1 MSGRDATVGAGRTR
15 GNRRCAATCAV
26 AQRAPPI
33 IPALTP
39 PAHGLSLRSLHWHE
53 VNVATP
59 SAVFSGVDFGS
70 GRLFRTADLDE
81 ARLEC
86 GRVFNPHR
94 LDIVGARQRL
104 RAGMDHLRLGPVSLN
119 RLYWGAAVAVDPARL
134 GDYYLVSMPVRG
146 RAGFELDGRRTE
158 VSPRCAGVVSAAQR
172 FRFDASADFEQLVV
186 RIERGAVEAGW
197 HALTGAPPARAIDFD
212 CALPIDGPA
221 WQSLQPVLML
231 LARRTAAS
239 PTVDAAHLDARLQD
253 LLVATLLLHQRHC
266 LSDGLLPTAPR
277 HAPAHLRHAEDWMR
291 DRLELPITLGDVAR
305 ACGVSTRTLQAA
317 FQSRHGL
324 GPMQWLRA
332 QRLQAVRD
340 ALCAPDGVRT
350 SVAQTALRFGFTH
363 LGEFSQAYRRRF
375 GETARTTLRRHA

>member
-1 MSGRDATVGAGRTR
+1 M
-15 GNRRCAATCAV
+15 
-26 AQRAPPI
+26 
-33 IPALTP
+33 
-39 PAHGLSLRSLHWHE
+39 
-53 VNVATP
+53 ATP
-59 SAVFSGVDFGS
+59 SAVFSGVDFGA
-70 GRLFRTADLDE
+70 GCLFRTADLDE

-94 LDIVGARQRL
+94 LDVVGARQRL
-104 RAGMDHLRLGPVSLN
+104 RAGMDHLRLGPISLN

-146 RAGFELDGRRTE
+146 HAGFELDGRRTE

-186 RIERGAVEAGW
+186 RIERAAVEAGW
-197 HALTGAPPARAIDFD
+197 HALTGAPPARPIDFD

-221 WQSLQPVLML
+221 WQSLLPVLTL
-231 LARRTAAS
+231 LARRTAAA
-239 PTVDAAHLDARLQD
+239 PAVGAAYLDARLQD

-266 LSDGLLPTAPR
+266 LSDGLLPTAPCP
-277 HAPAHLRHAEDWMR
+277 APAHLRHAEDWMR

-340 ALCAPDGVRT
+340 VLCAPGAART
-350 SVAQTALRFGFTH
+350 SVAQAALRFGFTH

-375 GETARTTLRRHA
+375 GETARATLQRHG